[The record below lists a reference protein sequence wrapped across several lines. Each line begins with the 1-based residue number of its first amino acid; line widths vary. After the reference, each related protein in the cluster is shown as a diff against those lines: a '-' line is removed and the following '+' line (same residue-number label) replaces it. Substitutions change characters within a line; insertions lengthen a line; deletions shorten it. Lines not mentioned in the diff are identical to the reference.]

1 MSEAPAIVVRTA
13 AGPTETHAAPLA
25 LFAIPWIHRE
35 LLGAMIR
42 RDLSARY
49 RGSILGLA
57 WFVGMPLASMAAY
70 TLVFVG
76 ILQVRFDVGS
86 GGAPVAA
93 LSIWSAVV
101 MWQAFAEIAYRSV
114 SLVHDQAPLV
124 KRVPFPL
131 EILIGSY
138 IGSSMVG
145 AAFSLVLFCCAH
157 LVVVGAPPWTWL
169 LAPVALTALL
179 LVATGTALLLS
190 ALGAYVRDLRQVV
203 GFAVPLLM
211 FVTPVVYP
219 IAAVPA
225 ALKSFML
232 ANPLAYG
239 FETLRTVL
247 VAGKTPDPV
256 FLGLYL
262 VCTWLYASA
271 GLLVFRRL
279 KGGFADVA

>member
-1 MSEAPAIVVRTA
+1 MTTSDVAVRTA
-13 AGPTETHAAPLA
+13 SGPKEAHPALLA
-25 LFAIPWIHRE
+25 LFSIPWSHRE

-76 ILQVRFDVGS
+76 ILQVRFEVGS

-101 MWQAFAEIAYRSV
+101 MWQAFAEISYRSV

-131 EILIGSY
+131 EVLVGSY

-145 AAFSLVLFCCAH
+145 AAFSLLLFCLAY
-157 LVVVGAPPWTWL
+157 LAIVGTPPWTWL
-169 LAPVALTALL
+169 LAPVALSTLL
-179 LVATGTALLLS
+179 FLATGTALLL
-190 ALGAYVRDLRQVV
+190 AAVGAYVRDLRQIV

-225 ALKSFML
+225 ALKGVML

-239 FETLRTVL
+239 FETVRTVL
-247 VAGKTPDPV
+247 VAGRVPDPAY
-256 FLGLYL
+256 LGLYL
-262 VCTWLYASA
+262 VCTWLYAAA
-271 GLLVFRRL
+271 GLVVFRRL

>member
-1 MSEAPAIVVRTA
+1 MTTSEISIRTA
-13 AGPTETHAAPLA
+13 SGPGEGHAAPWA
-25 LFAIPWIHRE
+25 LFALPWTHRS
-35 LLGAMIR
+35 LLGAMVR
-42 RDLSARY
+42 RDLAARY
-49 RGSILGLA
+49 RGSLLGLA

-76 ILQVRFDVGS
+76 ILQVRFDVGA

-114 SLVHDQAPLV
+114 SLVHDQASLV
-124 KRVPFPL
+124 KRVPFPI

-138 IGSSMVG
+138 IGSSMAG
-145 AAFSLVLFCCAH
+145 AAFSLVLFCCAYV
-157 LVVVGAPPWTWL
+157 LVVGVPPWTWIL
-169 LAPVALTALL
+169 LPAAVLPLL
-179 LVATGTALLLS
+179 FIAVGTALIL
-190 ALGAYVRDLRQVV
+190 AAVGAYVRDLKQVV
-203 GFAVPLLM
+203 GFSVPLLM

-225 ALKSFML
+225 GLKGLML

-239 FETLRTVL
+239 FETLRSVL
-247 VAGKTPDPV
+247 VAGRAPDPL

-262 VCTWLYASA
+262 ACAWLFAAA
-271 GLLVFRRL
+271 GLQIFRRL